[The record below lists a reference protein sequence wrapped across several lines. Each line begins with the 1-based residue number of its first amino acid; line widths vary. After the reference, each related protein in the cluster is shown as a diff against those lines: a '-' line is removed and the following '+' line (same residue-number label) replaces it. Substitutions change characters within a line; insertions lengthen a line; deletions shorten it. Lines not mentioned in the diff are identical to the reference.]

1 MTDIKRLES
10 RLTAAIKLAQDL
22 YEDAEPIS
30 IWDKFYK
37 SISILPIRQQLLIS
51 GEALKELAHVTLLKS
66 ESVQADYG
74 HSSASP
80 LTDADAE
87 DDIPDD
93 AGSFLSEDWLN
104 NLVLKTSSLDLTRFA
119 KPDTR
124 LRLPGEELL
133 WETSSNQED
142 SERSQLESSPDTL
155 EQVLAIAHSE
165 SVSDWR
171 VKIMEVLENEDS
183 AIDFWLLREKTQLSP
198 SALFLGL
205 FGSDDWYMK
214 KNEEAPNVGGYGSI
228 WISLTKFKEQAYLC
242 G

>member
-37 SISILPIRQQLLIS
+37 SISNLPIRQQLLIS

-66 ESVQADYG
+66 EAVQAEYG
-74 HSSASP
+74 HSCGSP
-80 LTDADAE
+80 SVNVEAE
-87 DDIPDD
+87 GDIPDD
-93 AGSFLSEDWLN
+93 AGTFLSEDWLA
-104 NLVLKTSSLDLTRFA
+104 NLVLKTSSLDLSRFA
-119 KPDTR
+119 KPDIR
-124 LRLPGEELL
+124 PRLPEEELL
-133 WETSSNQED
+133 GEVPSEQENYEQFQ
-142 SERSQLESSPDTL
+142 SESSPDTL

-171 VKIMEVLENEDS
+171 IKIMEVLKTEDFP
-183 AIDFWLLREKTQLSP
+183 IDFWLLREKTQLSP

-214 KNEEAPNVGGYGSI
+214 KNEEVSTVGGYGSI
-228 WISLTKFKEQAYLC
+228 WVSLTQFQDVPGAI
-242 G
+242 